1 MRTRR
6 FTTFSLCV
14 ALTCISAFVSCKQQL
29 VTNSS
34 FKSDRLVTIAV
45 SPDDASKCEVDFPI
59 AFVRVR
65 NNTKIRWKSDDNAYT
80 VHFVSYPGG
89 PSPENPFNP
98 PTNDVYVPAGQK
110 SPQQRIQNSRP
121 GAYYKFEIRDA
132 NNSVCK
138 TADDD
143 HDTGLNIKP

>member
-6 FTTFSLCV
+6 STFGLFA

-29 VTNSS
+29 ANYS
-34 FKSDRLVTIAV
+34 FKSDRLVSIAV
-45 SPDDASKCEVDFPI
+45 SPDDARKCDVDFPVS
-59 AFVRVR
+59 FMRMR
-65 NNTKIRWKSDDNAYT
+65 NNAKIGWASDDNAYT

-98 PTNDVYVPAGQK
+98 TVNDIQVPAGGKSALQK
-110 SPQQRIQNSRP
+110 LQNSGS
-121 GAYYKFEIRDA
+121 GAYYKYEIHDA

-138 TADDD
+138 TADDER
-143 HDTGLNIKP
+143 DTGLNVKR

>member
-6 FTTFSLCV
+6 FMTFTLFA
-14 ALTCISAFVSCKQQL
+14 ALTSSGALVSCTQQRL
-29 VTNSS
+29 ANYN

-45 SPDDASKCEVDFPI
+45 SPDDANKCEVDFPI
-59 AFVRVR
+59 VFMRIR
-65 NNTKIRWKSDDNAYT
+65 NHNKIGWKSDDNAYT
-80 VHFVSYPGG
+80 VHFVSYTGG

-98 PTNDVYVPAGQK
+98 PANDIQVPAGHE
-110 SPQQRIQNSRP
+110 SAQQTIQISGL
-121 GAYYKFEIRDA
+121 GAYYKFEIHDA
-132 NNSVCK
+132 NNKVCK